1 MTTPHL
7 FTLIAPV
14 VGLFGVL
21 AWRIREARSAVT
33 LPKIVAPPLGM
44 STGLLMFVSPMFRI
58 PWTWSLAAFV
68 TGAGLLAYPLI
79 RTSRLVVN
87 TDSGTIGIKRSPAFL
102 LVVVALAVVRY
113 AARGWI
119 GQYISIPQTGA
130 LFFLLAFG
138 MIAHWRFR
146 MFMEYRQLT
155 HS

>member
-7 FTLIAPV
+7 FTLIAPI
-14 VGLFGVL
+14 GGMFAIL
-21 AWRIREARSAVT
+21 AWRIREARSVVT

-58 PWTWSLAAFV
+58 PWTWSLAALA

-87 TDSGTIGIKRSPAFL
+87 RDSGTIGIKRSPAFL
-102 LVVVALAVVRY
+102 VVVVGLAIVRY

-119 GQYISIPQTGA
+119 GQYISLPQTGA

-138 MIAHWRFR
+138 MIVHWRLR
-146 MFMEYRQLT
+146 MLMEYRQLT